1 MLELVMGAGFQGGR
15 HLITSLKA
23 EDFSLSRVSQ
33 GDSVEERR
41 CECERE
47 ELLVALKLEEGV
59 MTQGMRL
66 ASGPVEWALLEAG
79 EGTGT
84 SALQLQ
90 GNEF

>member
-1 MLELVMGAGFQGGR
+1 M
-15 HLITSLKA
+15 
-23 EDFSLSRVSQ
+23 
-33 GDSVEERR
+33 EERR

-59 MTQGMRL
+59 LTQGMRL
-66 ASGPVEWALLEAG
+66 ASGPVEWAPLEAS
-79 EGTGT
+79 ERTGT